1 MEKELALLV
10 IIVNNGFSDAAVN
23 LTKELGARGATILNG
38 SGSVK
43 PEAKKLYG
51 LEINSEKEILILVV
65 AKDLVDTLMPVIYEK
80 LGSTSPAQGVAFS
93 LPINYATSNL
103 YAQFKKTEAEE
114 K

>member
-10 IIVNNGFSDAAVN
+10 VIVNNGYSQDVIN
-23 LTKELGARGATILNG
+23 LAKDKGARGATIVNG

-51 LEINSEKEILILVV
+51 IEINPEKELVLIVV
-65 AKDLVDTLMPVIYEK
+65 AKELVDTLLTVIYEN
-80 LGSTSPAQGVAFS
+80 LGTTSLAQGVAFS

-103 YAQFKKTEAEE
+103 YKQFLPKTEE
-114 K
+114 